1 MNQVS
6 YTRRDLKYFVYQAL
20 NIPHCNIVDSMFTA
34 GYFVC
39 YFMYFGL
46 SFSRIG
52 ADIHPLLVPAFQ
64 SSVLQRFTIATK
76 RTMQE

>member
-20 NIPHCNIVDSMFTA
+20 NIPHCNIVDNMFTA

-39 YFMYFGL
+39 HFMYFGL

-52 ADIHPLLVPAFQ
+52 ADFHPLSIFQ
-64 SSVLQRFTIATK
+64 LSVLQQFTIATK
-76 RTMQE
+76 SAMQE

>member
-39 YFMYFGL
+39 TLDCHSAG
-46 SFSRIG
+46 RIG
-52 ADIHPLLVPAFQ
+52 ADFHPLLVSAFQ

-76 RTMQE
+76 STMQE